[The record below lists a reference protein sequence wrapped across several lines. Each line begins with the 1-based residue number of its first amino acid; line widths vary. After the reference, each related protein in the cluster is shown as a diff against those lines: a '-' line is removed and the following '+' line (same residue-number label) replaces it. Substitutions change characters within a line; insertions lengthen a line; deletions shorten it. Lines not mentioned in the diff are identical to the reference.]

1 MSPALIRSG
10 LLLPA
15 AAAWLVALGATAWPG
30 SAPVAAGVLALAALP
45 LAVRAARRRTRSAV
59 LLVAGVATCT
69 AVLAAVAAGEARR
82 HPPGLPTGAP
92 VVIDVRVDQV
102 AAITGNDRVGGL
114 TARRLLRGAV
124 TARAG
129 RTLDVPVLLFAPA
142 GAPITPGSVVR
153 LRTVL
158 RAAPPA
164 DAAALIGSVDGRVEP
179 VKRPPPA
186 QVVAADLRAGL
197 LARTARLPGD
207 GGALLPG
214 LAVGDTT
221 RVGDDLQQAMQDA
234 SLTHLTAVSG
244 ANRAIVVVAVFGL
257 CGLLRLPRAVRI
269 VVAGA
274 ALAGFV
280 VLVTPQP
287 SVVRAGTMAAVALLS
302 ALRGGRA
309 AGVPALAAAVLMLLV
324 VDPWLAWSA
333 GFVLSAAATAGLLL
347 LAPPLVDRLARVLP
361 VPLAVV
367 LAVPIAAQ
375 AACQPVLVLLQPGIP
390 VLGVM
395 ANLLAE
401 PAVPLV
407 TVLGLLACLLGPVA
421 PPLAAAAAALA
432 WVPAAWIG
440 LVARSAGGLPQL
452 GWPGGA
458 IGAALAL
465 GLLVAGVL
473 AVVRSVP
480 RRLRVAGAA
489 TAALALVVVV
499 GGAAGGTAGRLVG
512 TPRDWTFAACDVG
525 QGDGLVLNGG
535 GGHYAVVDTGRDDR
549 PIAACL
555 SRLGVGRIELLVL
568 THWDA
573 DHVGAARSIA
583 ARVGTALVGPA
594 DGGAAVALRTG
605 LARAGAQVQE
615 TRRGDV
621 VRLGRLRLDVLWPPD
636 PLGGVEP
643 GNAASIA
650 LHVTGGGASL
660 LLIGDLGEQAQ
671 DALLAAGTLPRVDV
685 VKVAHHGSA
694 DQSPALYAGAGAAFG
709 VVSVGADNDYGHP
722 TRRLLGILRAVGT
735 QPVRTDQ
742 DGLVLVSWAGGK
754 LVVWSERAVTAAV
767 WTPAERA
774 RAHGRQARG
783 ALRAEDRAG
792 PLDRRPSGADRPRV
806 RARGAAGGA
815 RDPAHPR
822 DPRRGGPEPRGHR
835 PRRGHGGS
843 G

>member
-1 MSPALIRSG
+1 MSAALVRSG

-15 AAAWLVALGATAWPG
+15 TAVWLAALGSTALPG
-30 SAPVAAGVLALAALP
+30 SAPIAAGALVLAAVP
-45 LAVRAARRRTRSAV
+45 LAVRAARRRTRAAV
-59 LLVAGVATCT
+59 LLAAGAVLCAV
-69 AVLAAVAAGEARR
+69 VLAAVATGEVRR
-82 HPPGLPTGAP
+82 HPPGLPAGTP
-92 VVIDVRVDQV
+92 VVVDVRVDQV
-102 AAITGNDRVGGL
+102 AAASGNDRSGAL
-114 TARRLLRGAV
+114 TARRLLRGAIV
-124 TARAG
+124 AHAG
-129 RTLDVPVLLFAPA
+129 RTLDVPVLLFASA
-142 GAPITPGSVVR
+142 GPPTVPGSVLRV
-153 LRTVL
+153 RTVL
-158 RAAPPA
+158 RAAAPT
-164 DAAALIGSVDGRVEP
+164 DAAALIGSVVGRPELVD
-179 VKRPPPA
+179 RPPPA
-186 QVVAADLRAGL
+186 QAVAADLRAGL

-244 ANRAIVVVAVFGL
+244 ANCAVVTVAVFAL
-257 CGLLRLPRAVRI
+257 CGLLRLPRPLRI
-269 VVAGA
+269 AAAGV

-287 SVVRAGTMAAVALLS
+287 SVVRAAAMAAVALLC

-309 AGVPALAAAVLMLLV
+309 AGVPALAAAVLVLLV
-324 VDPWLAWSA
+324 ADPWLAWSA

-361 VPLAVV
+361 TGLAVV

-390 VLGVM
+390 VLGVV

-401 PAVPLV
+401 PAAPVV
-407 TVLGLLACLLGPVA
+407 TVLGLLACLLGPIA
-421 PPLAAAAAALA
+421 PPLAAGAAVLA

-440 LVARSAGGLPQL
+440 LVARTTGALPQL
-452 GWPGGA
+452 GWPAGML
-458 IGAALAL
+458 GAAIALA
-465 GLLVAGVL
+465 LLVAGTLVLVRSAPQRLRLAGAVTAAL
-473 AVVRSVP
+473 AVVV
-480 RRLRVAGAA
+480 VAGAA
-489 TAALALVVVV
+489 
-499 GGAAGGTAGRLVG
+499 AGGTVGRLAG
-512 TPRDWTFAACDVG
+512 TPSDWAFAACDVG

-535 GGHYAVVDTGRDDR
+535 GGHYAVVDTGREDR

-555 SRLGVGRIELLVL
+555 SRLGVRRVELLVL

-583 ARVGTALVGPA
+583 NRVGLALVGPT
-594 DGGAAVALRTG
+594 DGGAAVALRG
-605 LARAGAQVQE
+605 DLARAGAHVRE

-643 GNAASIA
+643 GNPASIL

-660 LLIGDLGEQAQ
+660 LLTGDLGEQAQ
-671 DALLAAGTLPRVDV
+671 DAVLAAGTLPRVDV
-685 VKVAHHGSA
+685 LKVAHHGSA
-694 DQSPALYAGAGAAFG
+694 DQSAAFIAAAGAEFG
-709 VVSVGADNDYGHP
+709 IVSVGAENDYGHP
-722 TRRLLGILRAVGT
+722 TRRLLDMLRAAGT

-754 LVVWSERAVTAAV
+754 LVVWSERPVTAAV
-767 WTPAERA
+767 WTPAERV
-774 RAHGRQARG
+774 RADGRTARG

-792 PLDRRPSGADRPRV
+792 PVGRGATGADRPRL
-806 RARGAAGGA
+806 RAGGAARGA
-815 RDPAHPR
+815 RDPTDSR
-822 DPRRGGPEPRGHR
+822 DPRRRGPEPGGHR
-835 PRRGHGGS
+835 PRRGRS
-843 G
+843 RPR